1 MPRPALLPV
10 HHPLAFSSPTDG
22 HQNNLKTPAEHSSL
36 ANPQSAGDKVH
47 FLFERQ
53 RLVSLLDEY
62 AYVLDA
68 CMVHHAAAQT
78 WAGLFTDDCIVTF
91 PFGTHHGTKG
101 LAGWCLGAE
110 TRFSRMLHMS
120 SNMTITFES
129 DIIAHGRSALF
140 AICGVHSDDIN
151 KNFSEGGYYYW
162 SFRKVGETW
171 KISYLFLDVMWENG
185 DSLGLNEPGAAT
197 TRAEAGLGSHL

>member
-36 ANPQSAGDKVH
+36 ANPQSADDKVH
-47 FLFERQ
+47 FLYERQ

-110 TRFSRMLHMS
+110 TRFSRMLVSLPTKLDHQPS
-120 SNMTITFES
+120 KSNQLPAHVVKHDNHIRKRHNRPWSVCTVCHLWGTF
-129 DIIAHGRSALF
+129 GRHQQELF
-140 AICGVHSDDIN
+140 
-151 KNFSEGGYYYW
+151 
-162 SFRKVGETW
+162 
-171 KISYLFLDVMWENG
+171 
-185 DSLGLNEPGAAT
+185 
-197 TRAEAGLGSHL
+197 